1 MDDLLT
7 VLEPVIAVGI
17 VVAGALL
24 VTAVLRAVF
33 NRLFRKVPGIRKQS
47 ARARNPFRLVLVLVG
62 TRIALGATA
71 RDTEWFPI
79 VDFVLVVGLVAA
91 IAWLAAVILLI
102 IEAALLTKYST
113 DTKDNRRMR
122 RLKTQVTLA
131 RRVGIAVII
140 TLAVASVLL
149 TIPEVRALGA
159 GILASAGLISIVA
172 GLAVQSSLTNVFAG
186 MQLAFTDAI
195 RVDDVV
201 VVEKLWGTIEE
212 ITMTYVVVRVWD
224 DRRLILPSTY
234 FTTTPFEN
242 WTRRQSA
249 ILGTVELDV
258 DWRVPVEEMRE
269 CLKETLDRTEL
280 WDGRTGVLQV
290 TDAVGGVVRLRI
302 LVSAADSGA
311 LFDLRCLIRETM
323 VTFLQSEHAYGLPR
337 QRWEPVPAR
346 EKHDGG
352 RRRSGPRAADATD
365 SALFTGSLEAVERHR
380 QFAGPGEDAY
390 QERERK
396 AGADLGEH

>member
-1 MDDLLT
+1 
-7 VLEPVIAVGI
+7 
-17 VVAGALL
+17 
-24 VTAVLRAVF
+24 
-33 NRLFRKVPGIRKQS
+33 
-47 ARARNPFRLVLVLVG
+47 
-62 TRIALGATA
+62 
-71 RDTEWFPI
+71 
-79 VDFVLVVGLVAA
+79 VAA
-91 IAWLAAVILLI
+91 IAWLAAVVLLI
-102 IEAALLTKYST
+102 IEAALLAKYTT

-186 MQLAFTDAI
+186 MQLAFTDAV

-258 DWRVPVEEMRE
+258 DWRVPVDELRT
-269 CLKETLDRTEL
+269 CLKETLDGTEL

-302 LVSAADSGA
+302 LLSAADSGE
-311 LFDLRCLIRETM
+311 LFDLRCLVRETM
-323 VTFLQSEHAYGLPR
+323 VTFLQTEHAYGLPR
-337 QRWEPVPAR
+337 QRWEAVPAR
-346 EKHDGG
+346 EKRDGVPRPAG
-352 RRRSGPRAADATD
+352 RRTADAGD